1 MFCTVRGFVTL
12 AVLSLTLLSKFRPCR
27 HSEVAEIGQ
36 LRALIMGLAAQAA
49 VCVSPV
55 VWALS
60 PKSTKSIFDEP
71 SLNVTSVPCYFHKVS
86 EMCITSLWLGSGW
99 CGRAK
104 SCIWNIA
111 PHSSKCTSRSFISPW
126 HSPTR
131 CLLSANGH
139 LFYIRL
145 AAPLCLSNKT
155 LWQWQTLAAG
165 ELGSGL
171 GLL

>member
-12 AVLSLTLLSKFRPCR
+12 AVLSLTFLSKFRPCR

-49 VCVSPV
+49 VAFHLSSGHCPSGESTAAMCPV
-55 VWALS
+55 W
-60 PKSTKSIFDEP
+60 T
-71 SLNVTSVPCYFHKVS
+71 VPCYFHKVS
-86 EMCITSLWLGSGW
+86 EMCITSLRLGSGW

-104 SCIWNIA
+104 RCIWNVA
-111 PHSSKCTSRSFISPW
+111 PHSNKCTSRSFISPW

-139 LFYIRL
+139 LFYIGL
-145 AAPLCLSNKT
+145 TAPLCLSNKT